1 MKKDLKPIWIY
12 LICEIGL
19 SIIIGFICGV
29 VNKETNINTMTLI
42 ISAISFFVF
51 IFYYK
56 DMLIKDFKR
65 LTKKDW
71 LIIIGCGLVLFGVNA
86 LITEVTNVGNN
97 DNQGTIE
104 EIVKQYKIISLI
116 ILGFAT
122 PIIEE
127 LLFRYSFKT
136 FIKNKYL
143 YLVVSSL
150 LFGIAH
156 VLGLE
161 GLFYAAI
168 GLVLG
173 LVYIKFDNNVVAS
186 STVHII
192 NNVISIILLML

>member
-29 VNKETNINTMTLI
+29 INKEANINTMTLI

-56 DMLIKDFKR
+56 DMLIKDLKR
-65 LTKKDW
+65 LSKHD
-71 LIIIGCGLVLFGVNA
+71 LIIIIGCGLVLFGANA
-86 LITEVTNVGNN
+86 LLTSVIGIGSN
-97 DNQGTIE
+97 DNQIMVE
-104 EIVKQYKIISLI
+104 DIVNHYKLIALI
-116 ILGFAT
+116 IMGFAS
-122 PIIEE
+122 PIVEE
-127 LLFRYSFKT
+127 LLFRYSFRT

-143 YLVVSSL
+143 YLAVSSL
-150 LFGIAH
+150 LFGFLH
-156 VLGLE
+156 VLGFA

-173 LVYIKFDNNVVAS
+173 LVYLKFEDNVVAS
-186 STVHII
+186 SIVHII
-192 NNVISIILLML
+192 NNVISILLLII